1 MERRNHRAA
10 RFTARISASLAK
22 MTDRVRIVRHEIVPL
37 CGSYEV
43 RVEGQPSRYFY
54 FEELPGRRLRPD
66 QLTREEA
73 LEQARAYARAERDKG
88 G

>member
-1 MERRNHRAA
+1 LAFFKPLIRQ
-10 RFTARISASLAK
+10 AK
-22 MTDRVRIVRHEIVPL
+22 MTDRVRIVRHEVVPL

-73 LEQARAYARAERDKG
+73 LEQARAYARAMRDRP
-88 G
+88 